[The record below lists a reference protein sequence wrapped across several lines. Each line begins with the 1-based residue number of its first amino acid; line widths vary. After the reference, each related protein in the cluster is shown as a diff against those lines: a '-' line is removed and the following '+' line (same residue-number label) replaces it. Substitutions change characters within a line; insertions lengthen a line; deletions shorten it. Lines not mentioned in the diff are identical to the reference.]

1 MASFTFIRLLFS
13 LLLLLAIIDQID
25 SFYLHDSHSTNIPP
39 QAIEHYDY
47 SHQSRS
53 VLWPKICMDLLKQ
66 RADQHLGEQ
75 VNRHHSNR
83 FARKC
88 YPFDIQ

>member
-1 MASFTFIRLLFS
+1 MASSTFIRLLFS
-13 LLLLLAIIDQID
+13 LLLSLTIIDQID
-25 SFYLHDSHSTNIPP
+25 SFHLHDSPSINIHP
-39 QAIEHYDY
+39 QVIEHYDY
-47 SHQSRS
+47 YHQSRS

-66 RADQHLGEQ
+66 RADQRFG
-75 VNRHHSNR
+75 HHSHR